1 MSRVHVIAEAGN
13 NHNGDAGTA
22 TELIGVAA
30 EAGADSV
37 KFQII
42 YPEGL
47 YLPAFPRNGGYEENE
62 VIAARR
68 KFMLS
73 DDDYRRL
80 AAHAA
85 ERRIAFSA
93 SVFDRQGL
101 DLLDSLDPAYLKVA
115 SCDLN
120 NVAFVREVAE
130 RGRRVVLSTGMS
142 TLEEVEKS
150 VEAALS
156 TGNEDLVLLHCVSV
170 YPATLE
176 QMRLSF
182 IDELREAF
190 GLPVGLSDHT
200 PTSTAAAM
208 AVARGA
214 TWLEKHFTLDKTQEG
229 FDHAY
234 ALEPGELSAYVADV
248 RAAEAALSIEGEK
261 VGPDERTVMERAR
274 RSIYAA
280 ADLEAGAELSAD
292 DLVVVRP
299 QGPLDAADFDRVVGR
314 KLARPLRRYEALTWE
329 ALAE

>member
-1 MSRVHVIAEAGN
+1 MSAVHVIAEAGN
-13 NHNGDAGTA
+13 NHNGDARTA
-22 TELIGVAA
+22 RELIGVAA
-30 EAGADSV
+30 DAGADSV
-37 KFQII
+37 KFQVI

-68 KFMLS
+68 RFMLS
-73 DDDYRRL
+73 DDDYRSL
-80 AAHAA
+80 ASEAA
-85 ERRIAFSA
+85 DRGLAFSA

-130 RGRRVVLSTGMS
+130 RGRPLVLSTGMS
-142 TLEEVEKS
+142 TLEEVKRT
-150 VEAALS
+150 VDAALG
-156 TGNEDLVLLHCVSV
+156 TGNEQLVLLHCVSV

-182 IDELREAF
+182 VDELRDAF

-200 PTSTAAAM
+200 PGSTAAAM
-208 AVARGA
+208 ALAKGA
-214 TWLEKHFTLDKTQEG
+214 TWLEKHYTLDKTQEG

-234 ALEPGELSAYVADV
+234 ALEPGELAAYVADV
-248 RAAEAALSIEGEK
+248 RAAETALAVEGEK
-261 VGPDERTVMERAR
+261 VGADERTVMERAR

-280 ADLEAGAELSAD
+280 ADLEAGAELAAD
-292 DLVVVRP
+292 DLLVVRP

-314 KLARPLRRYEALTWE
+314 RLARPLRRYEALTWE

>member
-1 MSRVHVIAEAGN
+1 MSGVHVIAEAGN
-13 NHNGDAGTA
+13 NHNGDPGTA
-22 TELIGVAA
+22 RELIGVAA
-30 EAGADSV
+30 DAGADSV
-37 KFQII
+37 KFQVI

-68 KFMLS
+68 RFMLS
-73 DDDYRRL
+73 DDDYRAL
-80 AAHAA
+80 AAEA
-85 ERRIAFSA
+85 EQRGVAFSA

-130 RGRRVVLSTGMS
+130 RGRMVVLSTGMS
-142 TLEEVEKS
+142 TLEEVKRT
-150 VEAALS
+150 VDAALS
-156 TGNEDLVLLHCVSV
+156 TGNEQLVLLHCVSV

-182 IDELREAF
+182 IDELRDTF

-214 TWLEKHFTLDKTQEG
+214 TWLEKHYTLDKSQEG

-234 ALEPGELSAYVADV
+234 ALEPGELAAYVADV
-248 RAAEAALSIEGEK
+248 RAAEAALATEGEK
-261 VGPDERTVMERAR
+261 VGADERSVMERAR

-280 ADLEAGAELSAD
+280 ADLEEGAELSED
-292 DLVVVRP
+292 DLLVVRP
-299 QGPLDAADFDRVVGR
+299 QGPLDAADLDSVVGR
-314 KLARPLRRYEALTWE
+314 RLTRPVRRYEALTWE
-329 ALAE
+329 ALSE